1 MRNEMFLTKEQ
12 EKILNGDSG
21 HAAKKSM
28 EILAALGDIY
38 GADKLIPVTSVQVA
52 GVSYHNLGD
61 AGLEFL
67 EEMARDGKAIVKTTL
82 NPAGMDLEDWEDLGI
97 DAEFAKKQIRVVQA
111 FVKMG
116 VSPTLTC
123 TPYLAGNDP
132 KFGEH
137 IAWSESSAVAFANSA
152 IGACTNR
159 EGGPSA
165 LSSSLVGLTPNYGLH
180 LEENRQATRKITV
193 SATVSS
199 ISEFGALGYAIGKAI
214 GSEIPYITGIRDVRL
229 PGLKSLCASIATF
242 GGTAMFHIEGVTPN
256 KTAIPKEELKITQK
270 DIENAFA
277 SLTDGKDPDF
287 ISLGCPHCSIE
298 EVEKIASL
306 LSGKKVKVETWIT
319 LSRAVKS
326 QADRLGYT
334 RAIRASGAKI
344 ACDTCLAVAPLKG
357 RFVCLATNSAKGC
370 YYGRGNNKF
379 KTLIGSTEECMDA
392 AVTGKWKNGKK

>member
-1 MRNEMFLTKEQ
+1 MFLTKEQ

-137 IAWSESSAVAFANSA
+137 IAWSESSAVVYANSI
-152 IGACTNR
+152 IGAYTNR

-165 LSSSLVGLTPNYGLH
+165 LSSALLGLTPNYGLH
-180 LEENRQATRKITV
+180 LEENRQATRKV
-193 SATVSS
+193 KASATISS

-214 GSEIPYITGIRDVRL
+214 GSEIPYITGIHEVRL
-229 PGLKSLCASIATF
+229 SELKSLCASIATF

-256 KTAIPKEELKITQK
+256 KTTVPNEEIEITQK

-319 LSRAVKS
+319 LSRAVKG

-334 RAIRASGAKI
+334 KAIRASGAKI
-344 ACDTCLAVAPLKG
+344 ACDTCLAVAPLTG
-357 RFVCLATNSAKGC
+357 RFRCLATNSAKGC

-379 KTLIGSTEECMDA
+379 KTLIGSTEECMSA
-392 AVTGKWKNGKK
+392 AVTGKWKGG